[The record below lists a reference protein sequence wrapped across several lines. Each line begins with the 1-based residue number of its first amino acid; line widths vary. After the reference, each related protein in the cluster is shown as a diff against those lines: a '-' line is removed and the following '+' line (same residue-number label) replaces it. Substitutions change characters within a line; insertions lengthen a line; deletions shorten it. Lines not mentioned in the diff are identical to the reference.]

1 MTDVLERLKAKGEV
15 VGETELAHLSPARS
29 EHVNPHGRYKF
40 NLEEELG
47 RTTLRELRAV
57 Q

>member
-1 MTDVLERLKAKGEV
+1 MTAALENLRLKGESV
-15 VGETELAHLSPARS
+15 EEADLVHLSPARS

-47 RTTLRELRAV
+47 RTTLRELRPIE
-57 Q
+57 